1 MSESTGRSLGQ
12 IPGAKTIIMYRNGDA
27 FYPGRKFVVNQR
39 QTSTFDS
46 FLSLVTRGIQ
56 APLGAVRKIYTPR
69 EGHRVLDLG
78 ELIHGEGYVAAGTER
93 LKKIDYCHITTKRPQ
108 RKKNK
113 QIRPVVH
120 SKIIVPARWRETIN
134 EPCSI
139 NVFSNGDI
147 LVPPA
152 RILLP
157 KYTLTSWEGVLATV
171 TEKVHLRAGTV
182 RRLCRLDG
190 TPLCG
195 AAELKN
201 NQYYVAVGAEKFR
214 YLPYFHWVPNKGVI
228 LDFNDAI
235 HNGILPPLKKDKH
248 PRDVLTHPP
257 EDTGDSH
264 FYARPEGG
272 KQPRRASKVPHRFTG
287 QKDSVFRVTEK
298 RKEMVGA
305 SEVQEDGSVK
315 VELPID
321 QMEAKVVEEEQNEYK
336 YSQLETGGQS
346 PNRDFHRGYDVNWT
360 TAYKTVNGSAAEE
373 LATNPPMPRGTSA
386 KAGLEPEYKTKA
398 NSNSLQSKK
407 ERR

>member
-1 MSESTGRSLGQ
+1 RELF
-12 IPGAKTIIMYRNGDA
+12 IL
-27 FYPGRKFVVNQR
+27 YP
-39 QTSTFDS
+39 S
-46 FLSLVTRGIQ
+46 
-56 APLGAVRKIYTPR
+56 
-69 EGHRVLDLG
+69 
-78 ELIHGEGYVAAGTER
+78 
-93 LKKIDYCHITTKRPQ
+93 
-108 RKKNK
+108 

-228 LDFNDAI
+228 LDFND
-235 HNGILPPLKKDKH
+235 
-248 PRDVLTHPP
+248 
-257 EDTGDSH
+257 
-264 FYARPEGG
+264 
-272 KQPRRASKVPHRFTG
+272 
-287 QKDSVFRVTEK
+287 
-298 RKEMVGA
+298 
-305 SEVQEDGSVK
+305 
-315 VELPID
+315 
-321 QMEAKVVEEEQNEYK
+321 
-336 YSQLETGGQS
+336 
-346 PNRDFHRGYDVNWT
+346 
-360 TAYKTVNGSAAEE
+360 
-373 LATNPPMPRGTSA
+373 
-386 KAGLEPEYKTKA
+386 
-398 NSNSLQSKK
+398 
-407 ERR
+407 